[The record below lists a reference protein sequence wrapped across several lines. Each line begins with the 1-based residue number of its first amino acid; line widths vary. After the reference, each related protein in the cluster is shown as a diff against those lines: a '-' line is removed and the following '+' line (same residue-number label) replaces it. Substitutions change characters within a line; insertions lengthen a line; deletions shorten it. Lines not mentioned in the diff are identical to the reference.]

1 MKSGKVHCSWENE
14 DGIESDQRLTWQRG
28 HISSL
33 QSARRI
39 NQRSK
44 FSIFYLFVVSCV
56 LPDFFLN
63 LPNHSDCFPV

>member
-33 QSARRI
+33 QSARLR

-44 FSIFYLFVVSCV
+44 FLLGVCLFVG
-56 LPDFFLN
+56 
-63 LPNHSDCFPV
+63 